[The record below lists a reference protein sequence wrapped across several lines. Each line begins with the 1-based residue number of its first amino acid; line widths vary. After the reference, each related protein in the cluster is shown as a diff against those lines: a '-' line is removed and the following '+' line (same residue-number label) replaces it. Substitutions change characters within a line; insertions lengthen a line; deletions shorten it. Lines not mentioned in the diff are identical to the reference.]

1 MTRIV
6 ARHSN
11 MARCGRE
18 IFTEALLLATD
29 FFVHYLRIFRAKET
43 CLLLET
49 DGERRVLVQK
59 LYRRLAHTR
68 AIE

>member
-1 MTRIV
+1 MGALWAGYLYR
-6 ARHSN
+6 
-11 MARCGRE
+11 G
-18 IFTEALLLATD
+18 FTVGNRFLRSLLED
-29 FFVHYLRIFRAKET
+29 FFVLKT

-59 LYRRLAHTR
+59 LCRKLARTR